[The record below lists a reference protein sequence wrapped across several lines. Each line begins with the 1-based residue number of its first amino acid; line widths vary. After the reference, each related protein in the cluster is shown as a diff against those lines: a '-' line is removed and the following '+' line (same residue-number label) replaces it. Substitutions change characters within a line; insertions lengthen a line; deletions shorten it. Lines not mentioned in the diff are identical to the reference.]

1 MTKSKGIGRGGPRVG
16 AGRPRAPEWYQ
27 LWLLAIRL
35 GDHRLMQRADEM
47 RRREADRLPIPV
59 TGNRLAA
66 TKVQTKVQTM
76 GANQSGAE
84 IFIFEKIEGG
94 VTDGE
99 GAALSQ
105 SK

>member
-35 GDHRLMQRADEM
+35 GNHRLMQRADEM
-47 RRREADRLPIPV
+47 RRREARRETEV
-59 TGNRLAA
+59 ETE
-66 TKVQTKVQTM
+66 VQTEVQTM
-76 GANQSGAE
+76 GANQNGAE

-94 VTDGE
+94 GHRR
-99 GAALSQ
+99 
-105 SK
+105 